1 MKDMK
6 VVGVQNIKEVLK
18 LVSDPDA
25 FGKENQF
32 SEVNSEENQIE
43 ESLMD
48 FGEICG
54 QESARRAAEIAVSG
68 FHNILFIGSGH
79 WEDHACQKNTYD
91 HALSYF

>member
-1 MKDMK
+1 MK

-18 LVSDPDA
+18 LVSDPNA
-25 FGKENQF
+25 FGKENPF
-32 SEVNSEENQIE
+32 SEENSEENHVE
-43 ESLMD
+43 ESLVD

-68 FHNILFIGSGH
+68 FHNILFIGPPGTGKTML
-79 WEDHACQKNTYD
+79 AKKNTYD